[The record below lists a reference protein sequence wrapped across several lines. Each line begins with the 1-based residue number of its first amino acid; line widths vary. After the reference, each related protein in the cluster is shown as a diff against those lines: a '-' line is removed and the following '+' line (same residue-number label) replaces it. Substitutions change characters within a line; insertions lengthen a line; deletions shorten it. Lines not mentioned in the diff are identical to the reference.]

1 MLNSEDPKDNVVTYG
16 KLRTQSIVREPQVV
30 DVNYVKE
37 DEKLDTSLDSL
48 AASRLIGDYR
58 YALRWYLGNTSDGT
72 GVLYLFRN
80 ELLVGHKFGVE
91 HQVVFDFARGLMTK
105 EMVEAT
111 IK

>member
-1 MLNSEDPKDNVVTYG
+1 
-16 KLRTQSIVREPQVV
+16 
-30 DVNYVKE
+30 
-37 DEKLDTSLDSL
+37 
-48 AASRLIGDYR
+48 
-58 YALRWYLGNTSDGT
+58 
-72 GVLYLFRN
+72 LYLFRN